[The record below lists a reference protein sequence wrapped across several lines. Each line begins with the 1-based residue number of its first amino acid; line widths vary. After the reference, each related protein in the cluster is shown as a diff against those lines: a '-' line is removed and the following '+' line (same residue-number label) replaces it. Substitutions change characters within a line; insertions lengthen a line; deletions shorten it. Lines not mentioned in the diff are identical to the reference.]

1 MSGFFVPVI
10 YGSVRS
16 DRQGIKAARWVVNE
30 LRRRG
35 MDPILIDPMEYQ
47 LPMLDRMY
55 KEYAPG
61 TAPAL
66 MESLAKT
73 LRAADGFAIVS
84 GEYNHGIPPALKNL
98 MDHYLEEYFWRPAAI
113 VTYSGTR
120 WGGTR
125 AGVQLRATLGEMG
138 MVTIPSMQPIAT
150 VQDAFTDDGTPAD
163 PKLAE
168 YSARFFEE
176 FVWYMNAL
184 KTQRQHG
191 VPY

>member
-35 MDPILIDPMEYQ
+35 MDPMLIDPMEYQ

-73 LRAADGFAIVS
+73 FSRRRRRPIRNWAS
-84 GEYNHGIPPALKNL
+84 IPRGSLKSSC
-98 MDHYLEEYFWRPAAI
+98 DI
-113 VTYSGTR
+113 
-120 WGGTR
+120 
-125 AGVQLRATLGEMG
+125 
-138 MVTIPSMQPIAT
+138 
-150 VQDAFTDDGTPAD
+150 
-163 PKLAE
+163 
-168 YSARFFEE
+168 
-176 FVWYMNAL
+176 
-184 KTQRQHG
+184 
-191 VPY
+191 